1 MYPHSPLALS
11 FQPQRPRVP
20 RLEFVSG
27 SRCLASLW
35 IVCQHFSPHSSDGAL
50 VKALWRS
57 DAAVDYFIVLS
68 GFVTHWASRG
78 AFAALQRHRDDAARW
93 RDGAKRWYGR
103 RFGRVL
109 LATYLAM
116 AASWAMVYAAGGD
129 AAPGHVGRC
138 FLLVE
143 SWLAPARWCP
153 DGQTWTVAALAPSWL
168 LYPAVYDRLVY
179 ERPARIL
186 APLGLALAVLPTAVA
201 AGLLRRGDAPF
212 GSVHDAMYLWPPAQL
227 CDFLL
232 GVVSAELAAT
242 HAARPRW
249 RLAAP
254 GADASCLA
262 VAALVLFAPN
272 PRSRYRTGAEEL
284 FDHGLAPLFAV
295 FLYCAARD
303 ATALEGEPGSIFAAL
318 CRHDAPRS
326 LGRASFE
333 IYLFQWP
340 LHAAFSAVGL
350 DTKSGGENFA
360 AYVLALCV
368 AAVCYEAYVERP
380 YVAWLRDKFR
390 PLEPLGAERS
400 ASSSSLPAF

>member
-1 MYPHSPLALS
+1 MYRSMYPHSPLALS

-57 DAAVDYFIVLS
+57 AGRSTTLSRLS
-68 GFVTHWASRG
+68 GSRRALGVAG

-93 RDGAKRWYGR
+93 RDGAKKWYGR

-109 LATYLAM
+109 LAATPR
-116 AASWAMVYAAGGD
+116 WRVV
-129 AAPGHVGRC
+129 GHGLR
-138 FLLVE
+138 
-143 SWLAPARWCP
+143 
-153 DGQTWTVAALAPSWL
+153 QT
-168 LYPAVYDRLVY
+168 RVY
-179 ERPARIL
+179 ERPAKVL
-186 APLGLALAVLPTAVA
+186 APLGLALAALPTAVA
-201 AGLLRRGDAPF
+201 VGLLRRGDAPF
-212 GSVHDAMYLWPPAQL
+212 GRRRRGARGDA
-227 CDFLL
+227 
-232 GVVSAELAAT
+232 
-242 HAARPRW
+242 R
-249 RLAAP
+249 
-254 GADASCLA
+254 GA
-262 VAALVLFAPN
+262 AALAPRGPHRRRVLPRRRGARAVRPN
-272 PRSRYRTGAEEL
+272 PRSRYRAGAEEL

-318 CRHDAPRS
+318 CRPRTPAS

-350 DTKSGGENFA
+350 DTKAGGENFA

-368 AAVCYEAYVERP
+368 AAVCYGAYVERP
-380 YVAWLRDKFR
+380 LRRLAPGQFR
-390 PLEPLGAERS
+390 PLEPLGAAVRVVELAPGALRPYGTKSAGRATRASPDVTPRMNTAAAKTKATSPDGDTAQAHRITWPNMAPRS
-400 ASSSSLPAF
+400 TTAAA